1 MFIEEI
7 KKPEKTLGDKFE
19 HFGKELGEL
28 CDEAFSILE
37 DKKMDEKERAEFN
50 DIVAAVS
57 EGVFQAVAQAMGG
70 GSSTS
75 NTEIAVYMDSEVVA
89 RAADRGNRAL
99 HRRYSVSLA

>member
-37 DKKMDEKERAEFN
+37 DKKMDEKERAEFI
-50 DIVAAVS
+50 DIVAAVKGAKMGAYKLMEKYS
-57 EGVFQAVAQAMGG
+57 KVTKAERKAIDRKVDAFVAGLDK
-70 GSSTS
+70 
-75 NTEIAVYMDSEVVA
+75 TEE
-89 RAADRGNRAL
+89 
-99 HRRYSVSLA
+99 